1 MTQPSVTLR
10 LLLAGPLMLGMASS
24 VQAQNSTLL
33 NNSLLPNGTSF
44 RTTSTVQTVECSP
57 ALCYSPIFYPGA
69 VEVTCTTAAS
79 NTCILYIQI
88 DAIVGTTLYTYG
100 AFRFL
105 VDGKPP
111 NPGPTGASFGYAG
124 LWSQLGAHSF
134 AVVAQV
140 TGGVH
145 SVEVDFGCQP
155 VLQENNTVTCTAYS
169 YAATLKV
176 DAYTP

>member
-1 MTQPSVTLR
+1 
-10 LLLAGPLMLGMASS
+10 MLGMASG
-24 VQAQNSTLL
+24 VHAQNSTLL

-44 RTTSTVQTVECSP
+44 RTTTTVQTVACSP
-57 ALCYSPIFYPGA
+57 ALCYSALFNPGA
-69 VEVTCTTAAS
+69 VDVTCMTAAS

-88 DAIVGTTLYTYG
+88 DAIVGTSLYTSG
-100 AFRFL
+100 SFRFL

-111 NPGPTGASFGYAG
+111 DPGPTGASFGYAG

-145 SVEVDFGCQP
+145 SVEVDFGCVP
-155 VLQENNTVTCTAYS
+155 VLQENNTVTCSATS

-176 DAYTP
+176 DAYAP